1 MKQVTFK
8 VATALKDAGYP
19 QDLSTYQKCYWSHCD
34 DIRLFNYDEVD
45 CLDYWQLC
53 CVAPTYLEIWLW
65 LEKEKK
71 IIIHPDSSFTENG
84 ELKYATIT
92 HFIKNS
98 SSIGQ
103 DYVYNSSE
111 EAIIAAIE
119 HLVDNDL
126 IK

>member
-53 CVAPTYLEIWLW
+53 CAAPTYLDVWLW
-65 LEKEKK
+65 LWREKK
-71 IIIHPDSSFTENG
+71 IFIDVNKFSIDLNDSRVSTLIYEKQVIFIENDP
-84 ELKYATIT
+84 EES
-92 HFIKNS
+92 IKN
-98 SSIGQ
+98 
-103 DYVYNSSE
+103 
-111 EAIIAAIE
+111 AIE
-119 HLVDNDL
+119 YLCDNNL

>member
-53 CVAPTYLEIWLW
+53 CVAPTYLDVWLW
-65 LEKEKK
+65 LWREKKCPISVEVCLGKWAYFEKETCVSNDGY
-71 IIIHPDSSFTENG
+71 I
-84 ELKYATIT
+84 
-92 HFIKNS
+92 
-98 SSIGQ
+98 
-103 DYVYNSSE
+103 YNDPE
-111 EAIIAAIE
+111 EAIKSAIE
-119 HLVDNDL
+119 YLCDNNL